1 MFEKSFKN
9 EALGFELTSYIDK
22 QQNVWFKGKDVAKIL
37 GYSDTK
43 QAIRKHVST
52 ENKIIQLIHPKSWG
66 GKTPPQQ
73 NNNKGKC
80 YPGKTPGQGRK
91 AGGVVS
97 TPQVQQG
104 RWYTFINEPGFYELV
119 FSSKLE
125 FAKKFRQWVFTT
137 VLPSIRKYG
146 YFKLFKLENET
157 RKKQRVIIDGKKYY
171 KHPVFSNYAA
181 SKSGDIISLRTKKI
195 MSLAKCG
202 GYLYFVICD
211 KKLEKRKNYYQ
222 HRFVYEVFKGPIPK
236 NLEIDHINNCK
247 IDNRIINLQLLNH
260 KQNVGKSRNKSIIS
274 TTIENGEKKVF
285 ISITKAANELG
296 IYAGSISNICRK
308 RKYYKSATS
317 KKDGKKYSFK
327 YLN

>member
-1 MFEKSFKN
+1 MANMFEKSFKN
-9 EALGFELTSYIDK
+9 EELGFELTSYIDK
-22 QQNVWFKGKDVAKIL
+22 QQNVWFKGKDIAVIL

-43 QAIRKHVST
+43 KTIRKHVSK
-52 ENKIIQLIHPKSWG
+52 ENKIIQLSGQQVLGVPKR
-66 GKTPPQQ
+66 PPQQ
-73 NNNKGKC
+73 NDTRGKYC
-80 YPGKTPGQGRK
+80 
-91 AGGVVS
+91 
-97 TPQVQQG
+97 
-104 RWYTFINEPGFYELV
+104 TFINEPGFYELV

-157 RKKQRVIIDGKKYY
+157 MKKQRVIIDGKKYY

-202 GYLYFVICD
+202 GYLYFVIYD

-296 IYAGSISNICRK
+296 IYAGNISNICRK
-308 RKYYKSATS
+308 RKYCKSATS
-317 KKDGKKYSFK
+317 NKDGKKYTFKFIKSF
-327 YLN
+327 YV

>member
-1 MFEKSFKN
+1 MVSNMIEKSFKN
-9 EALGFELTSYIDK
+9 EELGFELTSYIDK
-22 QQNVWFKGKDVAKIL
+22 QQNVWFQGKDVAQLL
-37 GYSDTK
+37 GYSKTRDALSRHVDSEDK
-43 QAIRKHVST
+43 QQIFTPHTSV
-52 ENKIIQLIHPKSWG
+52 H
-66 GKTPPQQ
+66 KT
-73 NNNKGKC
+73 GTVATSGSMC
-80 YPGKTPGQGRK
+80 TY
-91 AGGVVS
+91 
-97 TPQVQQG
+97 
-104 RWYTFINEPGFYELV
+104 INESGFYSLV
-119 FSSKLE
+119 LSSKLE
-125 FAKKFRQWVFTT
+125 TAKKFKKWVTSE

-157 RKKQRVIIDGKKYY
+157 MKKQRVIIDGKKYY
-171 KHPVFSNYAA
+171 NHPVFSNYAA

-202 GYLYFVICD
+202 GYLYFVIYD

-247 IDNRIINLQLLNH
+247 IDNRISNLQLLNH

-296 IYAGSISNICRK
+296 IYAGNISNICRK
-308 RKYYKSATS
+308 RKYCKTATS
-317 KKDGKKYSFK
+317 NKDGKKYTFK
-327 YLN
+327 YLIHSIEKNV